1 MCVWIVSD
9 MNGLGPVCA
18 LPFSCK
24 AEQLTTDHVEDAA
37 DADRIGDAVDIIDDK
52 G

>member
-24 AEQLTTDHVEDAA
+24 AEQVAGHEEDTMDTDL
-37 DADRIGDAVDIIDDK
+37 IGTPVKIIDDD